1 MLGDLRSQNRAMRL
15 DLDAFIREAERAAG
29 SAPPEYAK
37 IRAINLG
44 RETAAEAELTE
55 LELGKNQ
62 CALSRR

>member
-1 MLGDLRSQNRAMRL
+1 MRL
-15 DLDAFIREAERAAG
+15 DLDAFVRAAEHAAG
-29 SAPPEYAK
+29 SAPAEYAR
-37 IRAINLG
+37 IRAVNLG

>member
-1 MLGDLRSQNRAMRL
+1 MQLG
-15 DLDAFIREAERAAG
+15 LDAFVHEAERAVG
-29 SAPPEYAK
+29 SAPAEYAR

-44 RETAAEAELTE
+44 HETAAESELIE

>member
-1 MLGDLRSQNRAMRL
+1 MRL
-15 DLDAFIREAERAAG
+15 ELDAFVREAEHAAG
-29 SAPPEYAK
+29 SAPAEYAR

-44 RETAAEAELTE
+44 RETADETELTE